1 MLDEFK
7 IQKSEMMNG
16 ILNGFS
22 GATSNGPLCEEPM
35 QGACF
40 IIQQISLEEEQKQ
53 DKPQDEEEKKE
64 DEEEEVKVEAAA
76 TSNPFG
82 SLGGQVISIV
92 KDLCKRSFL
101 NA

>member
-40 IIQQISLEEEQKQ
+40 IISNIDLQEQEKEQ
-53 DKPQDEEEKKE
+53 EGDGDGDDDE
-64 DEEEEVKVEAAA
+64 
-76 TSNPFG
+76 
-82 SLGGQVISIV
+82 
-92 KDLCKRSFL
+92 
-101 NA
+101 